1 MSSLVCLPLRRRGPE
16 AANTGCVGIS
26 MSDTKLGLYPGE
38 MGGYWMFG
46 GGVPRCLFKMK
57 QPRYRV
63 QLAFEEGTPRD
74 LKN

>member
-1 MSSLVCLPLRRRGPE
+1 
-16 AANTGCVGIS
+16 
-26 MSDTKLGLYPGE
+26 MSDTKLGLYLGE